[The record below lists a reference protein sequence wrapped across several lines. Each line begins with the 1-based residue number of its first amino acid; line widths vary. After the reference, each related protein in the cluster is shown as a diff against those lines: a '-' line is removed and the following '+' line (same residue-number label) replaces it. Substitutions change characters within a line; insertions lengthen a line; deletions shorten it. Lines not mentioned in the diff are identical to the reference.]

1 MLKKIIIYIKIQKV
15 ENFENKYEC
24 FKIEK
29 FPILSNPYNENHLII
44 SRAIFASQISYTKDE
59 TILKN
64 VQPSEVHFGALMFPT
79 PIEKVLL

>member
-1 MLKKIIIYIKIQKV
+1 MLKKIITYIKIQKV

-44 SRAIFASQISYTKDE
+44 SRASFASQ
-59 TILKN
+59 N
-64 VQPSEVHFGALMFPT
+64 
-79 PIEKVLL
+79 LLY